1 VDSVIAHHPKIVIV
15 AFGGNDGLRGLPVE
29 SMEQNQREIVQRLQQ
44 AGAKVV
50 LGGMTL
56 PPNYGADYVRAF
68 ESVYPRLA
76 EELDAALI
84 PFLLEG
90 VAARPELLYD
100 EIHPNAKGNE
110 MVAGVV
116 MEVLEPLLEKQ

>member
-1 VDSVIAHHPKIVIV
+1 
-15 AFGGNDGLRGLPVE
+15 
-29 SMEQNQREIVQRLQQ
+29 
-44 AGAKVV
+44 
-50 LGGMTL
+50 MTL

-68 ESVYPRLA
+68 KSVYPRLA